1 MRYRKPFSYANV
13 VSTVALCLALGG
25 GVAIAAGQID
35 TRNIMANAV
44 TTPKIAPGAVTAKR
58 LADHAV
64 RSRQLA
70 RRAVDSGAIA
80 NEAVT
85 SRKIAAGAVGPN
97 KMQFPVHFVASPTG
111 GSQPVTNGFDPYP
124 LQGAS
129 WSQGPGEINVAF
141 GEATGTL
148 AYDGGGSGNCQV
160 YFEVRLNG
168 VTLGGSEMHTDSTSP
183 TETTAMLGVQPTIDP
198 TSEQQNEMTVH
209 VGSNGGC
216 TPASTIDSTRFR
228 ILDFG

>member
-1 MRYRKPFSYANV
+1 MRSRKPLSYANV
-13 VSTVALCLALGG
+13 VSTIALSLALGG

-35 TRNIMANAV
+35 TKNIMANAV

-64 RSRQLA
+64 RSRQLG
-70 RRAVDSGAIA
+70 RRAVDSEVIA

-111 GSQPVTNGFDPYP
+111 GAQPVTNSFDPYP

-148 AYDGGGSGNCQV
+148 AYDGDGSGNCQV
-160 YFEVRLNG
+160 YFEIRING
-168 VTLGGSEMHTDSTSP
+168 KPVGGAEMHTFSTSP
-183 TETTAMLGVQPTIDP
+183 TEVTGMLGAQPTIDP
-198 TSEQQNEMTVH
+198 TSEQQNDMTVH
-209 VGSNGGC
+209 IGSNGDC
-216 TPASTIDSTRFR
+216 TPASTIDSSRFR